1 MRAAISVTMCIALA
15 ACEDKP
21 PIPDAPR
28 FADAAPPPSRDVP
41 ALPPVA
47 GATTAAGK
55 ALFARRC
62 AGCHGA
68 DGRGGEAP
76 GPVPPTDLTGTGF
89 LCQSAPADGPTDAD
103 LEAALD
109 RGAHRLPDLNPAE
122 RRSLALFLRSLR
134 PPGAPDRLLDVP
146 AEPADSPD
154 ERARGRTLYLA
165 FGCWRCH
172 GAAGA
177 GDGTAVRFLAWNR
190 RGLTKLRPL
199 SDRSASI
206 CGDAPERVYLTIALG
221 LGGRP
226 ALMPPHL
233 ATFDA
238 AARPQGTPDTWTRSL
253 AGAVSAAE
261 LAAVQA
267 FYAAL
272 PARADVARLAAG
284 ERRRRSAGWTWS
296 LVHYVRGLEKE

>member
-1 MRAAISVTMCIALA
+1 MA
-15 ACEDKP
+15 ACEDRP

-28 FADAAPPPSRDVP
+28 FADAAPPASRAVP

-47 GATTAAGK
+47 GATADAGRAA
-55 ALFARRC
+55 FARRC
-62 AGCHGA
+62 AGCHGV
-68 DGRGGEAP
+68 DGRGGDAP

-89 LCQSAPADGPTDAD
+89 LCLSAPEGGPTDAD
-103 LEAALD
+103 LEATLD
-109 RGAHRLPDLNPAE
+109 RGAHRFSALAPVE

-146 AEPADSPD
+146 AEPADSLD
-154 ERARGRTLYLA
+154 DRARGRTLYLA

-172 GAAGA
+172 GATGA

-206 CGDAPERVYLTIALG
+206 CGDAPERLYLTIALG

-238 AARPQGTPDTWTRSL
+238 AARPAGAPEMWTKSL
-253 AGAVSAAE
+253 AGASTADV
-261 LAAVQA
+261 AAVQA

-272 PARADVARLAAG
+272 PAKADLARLSAE
-284 ERRRRSAGWTWS
+284 ERRKRSAAWTWA
-296 LVHYVRGLEKE
+296 LVHYLRGLGTE